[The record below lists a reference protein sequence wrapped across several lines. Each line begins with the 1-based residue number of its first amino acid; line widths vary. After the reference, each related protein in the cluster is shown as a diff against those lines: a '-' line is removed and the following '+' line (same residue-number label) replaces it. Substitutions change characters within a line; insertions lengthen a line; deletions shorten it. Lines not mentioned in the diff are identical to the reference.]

1 MLSTNGWLA
10 RHPLLPTNY
19 RRIDGLCAH
28 AHSAQQD
35 QVRNCGGQMDEQKGI
50 YCSGRLWV
58 VAESRPA
65 TVSQMINF
73 KCGCRAGLQVFN
85 TPD

>member
-1 MLSTNGWLA
+1 MG
-10 RHPLLPTNY
+10 
-19 RRIDGLCAH
+19 
-28 AHSAQQD
+28 
-35 QVRNCGGQMDEQKGI
+35 EQKGV
-50 YCSGRLWV
+50 YFSERLWI

-73 KCGCRAGLQVFN
+73 KCGCRAGLRVFN